1 VKVVIV
7 GGVAGGMSAATR
19 LRRLREDAEIVVL
32 ERGPDVSYANC
43 GLPYHVGGVI
53 PDRDDLLLQ
62 TPASLRARFA
72 LDVRVRHEVVG
83 VDTAART
90 VRVRD
95 LAADRVYDLSY
106 DDLVLSPGATPV
118 VPPVPGAERGL
129 TLRDVGD
136 TDRVVEAAGTGAR
149 SAVVVGAGFIGVE
162 LAENLARVG
171 LDVTLVELADQV
183 LPPLDPE
190 MAFPLADELRRGGV
204 RLRLATR
211 VVKVLPDS
219 VELDDGSV
227 VPAGLVVFAAGVRP
241 DTALARAAGLEIG
254 PRGGIAV
261 DDRQRTS
268 DPHVYAV
275 GDAAEKRDR
284 LTGDSTLVPLANLA
298 NRHGRLV
305 ADVIAGRPVRSRSAV
320 GTSIVKVLGLTAAAT
335 GWSEKRLRDAKRPHS
350 VIHIHPASH
359 AGYYPGGRPMA
370 LKLLLDPA
378 DQRILGAQAVGA
390 DGVDK
395 RIDVLA
401 TALAA
406 GLTAPELAD
415 LELAYAPPYGSAKD
429 PVNMLGYVADNRAT
443 ATTGTLQWHQT
454 GQAVCD
460 GAVLLDV
467 RTPAE
472 HAAGALPGSLNIPV
486 DELRA
491 RLAEVPADR
500 PVVVYCQVGLRG
512 HTAARILAQHG
523 RDDVRNL
530 DGGWLT
536 WRAGQGRRAGEGGPF

>member
-53 PDRDDLLLQ
+53 PERDDLLLQ

-136 TDRVVEAAGTGAR
+136 TDRVVEAAGAGAR

-162 LAENLARVG
+162 LAENLVRVG

-378 DQRILGAQAVGA
+378 DQRILGAQAVGV

-443 ATTGTLQWHQT
+443 ATTGTLQWHET

-536 WRAGQGRRAGEGGPF
+536 WRAGQGRRPGEGGPF